1 MNRAQFNAYKSEFR
15 GVIRQVLSESEGGR
29 MDEAAFPAY
38 SHPNPLISRLFWQR
52 LRVVMDYIEKLAP
65 CSHALDFGCG
75 SGVILPFLSTLSQ
88 HVTAMDVDLVPFER
102 IRQLRPFPPNLEVL
116 DARQQRLQDLPRASF
131 DLIVA
136 LDVLEHVENLPD
148 TLADLHALLRPG
160 GQIVISGPTENFLYR
175 LGRAL
180 AGPEYSGSYHERGI
194 SEVRMQLA
202 ERMQVIPIATL
213 YWSFPLFDIFAARS

>member
-1 MNRAQFNAYKSEFR
+1 
-15 GVIRQVLSESEGGR
+15 
-29 MDEAAFPAY
+29 
-38 SHPNPLISRLFWQR
+38 
-52 LRVVMDYIEKLAP
+52 
-65 CSHALDFGCG
+65 
-75 SGVILPFLSTLSQ
+75 
-88 HVTAMDVDLVPFER
+88 MDVDLVPFER